1 MDYRF
6 RIYYL
11 TNDTQTIRK
20 IKEKFNTT
28 VSVNGES
35 MIKTNEQGAA
45 LLRETERRG
54 FIKIREFKNYV
65 KNEK

>member
-11 TNDTQTIRK
+11 TKETAVIHK
-20 IKEKFNTT
+20 IKDKFSTY

-35 MIKTNEQGAA
+35 RITTDKEGAE
-45 LLRETERRG
+45 LLFETERRG
-54 FIKIREFKNYV
+54 FIKIREFKTD
-65 KNEK
+65 